1 MRSRSSMG
9 EVWIGFL
16 VIGAL
21 AGLLALVGLASD
33 GPGFLAPQKT
43 VNVVFR
49 DGQGIRVGSPVPI
62 AGLERVMG
70 KDARSLMAL
79 FGTPDQ
85 DMREQ
90 SGARRLQFASSV
102 CVLDAYLYPPG
113 QGAEA
118 VVTYV
123 DARMPNGED
132 VDRASC
138 VAALSRRKEAR

>member
-1 MRSRSSMG
+1 MARSLVLSG
-9 EVWIGFL
+9 GFAVL
-16 VIGAL
+16 TLLSACAPETPPKTAGPPPKAAL
-21 AGLLALVGLASD
+21 
-33 GPGFLAPQKT
+33 
-43 VNVVFR
+43 
-49 DGQGIRVGSPVPI
+49 PI

-85 DMREQ
+85 DLREQ

>member
-1 MRSRSSMG
+1 MARSYALSG
-9 EVWIGFL
+9 G
-16 VIGAL
+16 L
-21 AGLLALVGLASD
+21 AGLALLSACAPVAPPQTA
-33 GPGFLAPQKT
+33 GPPPKA
-43 VNVVFR
+43 
-49 DGQGIRVGSPVPI
+49 VPSF

-90 SGARRLQFASSV
+90 GGARRLQYASAV
-102 CVLDAYLYPPG
+102 CVLDAYLYPPN
-113 QGAEA
+113 QGAEP
-118 VVTYV
+118 VVAYV
-123 DARMPNGED
+123 DARLPNGDD